1 MQNISIVVTSPLS
14 QELFS
19 GSQAARV
26 EIYKLEGEH
35 RWCLEVVDEY
45 NNSTV
50 WDDTFEPDSDALNEA
65 QRIIQDDGICALI
78 GPEGDEEQA

>member
-14 QELFS
+14 QELSS
-19 GSQAARV
+19 GNQAVRV
-26 EIYKLEGEH
+26 EIYKLEGNR

-50 WDDTFEPDSDALNEA
+50 WDDTFETDSDALNEV
-65 QRIIQDDGICALI
+65 QRIIRDDGIGGLI
-78 GPEGDEEQA
+78 GPEGDEEWA